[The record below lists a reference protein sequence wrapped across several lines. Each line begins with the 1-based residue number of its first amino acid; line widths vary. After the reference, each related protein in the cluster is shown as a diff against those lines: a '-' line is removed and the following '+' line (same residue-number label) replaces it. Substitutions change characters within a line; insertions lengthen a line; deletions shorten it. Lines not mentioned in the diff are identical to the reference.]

1 MCRLR
6 LFFECSDGSM
16 GFAEHIMRY
25 EDDIVGFIKHW
36 KTGGRIVITE
46 HIDLVQR
53 EIMKK
58 NETYFVARLIKKGEF
73 LSSEIFESLE
83 EARLWAMKEAKLL
96 ISDLEMLRMTN
107 VGDICVEIDKHF
119 FGYEI
124 SSEELLKN
132 SARVL

>member
-1 MCRLR
+1 MFSHFCIIVDERVR
-6 LFFECSDGSM
+6 K
-16 GFAEHIMRY
+16 GFLL
-25 EDDIVGFIKHW
+25 KL
-36 KTGGRIVITE
+36 KTQVRKKME
-46 HIDLVQR
+46 
-53 EIMKK
+53 K
-58 NETYFVARLIKKGEF
+58 NETYFVARLLKKGEF

-132 SARVL
+132 SERVL